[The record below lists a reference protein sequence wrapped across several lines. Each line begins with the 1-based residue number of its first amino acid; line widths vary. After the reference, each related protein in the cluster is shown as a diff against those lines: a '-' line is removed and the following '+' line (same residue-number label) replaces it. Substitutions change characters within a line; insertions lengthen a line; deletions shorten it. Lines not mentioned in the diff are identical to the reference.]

1 MFVIAGAT
9 GNTGS
14 LITDIL
20 LAKGKNVRALVRDEK
35 SRAAL
40 EKKGAEVA
48 VVDLENE
55 KALTAALAGAEAA
68 YFLSPPDLGAAD
80 FLADR
85 KRTFD
90 TIGRAIDAA
99 KLPHV
104 VFLSSVGA
112 QHEKGTGIIA
122 SLGNAERRLAQ
133 TTAKTTFV
141 RAAYFLENWA
151 AVVPAAKAGVLPTFL
166 RADHTIPMVA
176 AKDIATTVA
185 NELLERVPGI
195 VELSGPRD
203 YSSNDIAAVFA
214 KLLGKPVAVQAAPL
228 DAVVPTYTGFG
239 MSPGVAEL
247 FRGMY
252 EGIGDGTVDLERGP
266 GTRQV
271 RGTVTAEQAFGHL
284 LG

>member
-14 LITDIL
+14 IVIDIL
-20 LAKGKNVRALVRDEK
+20 LAKGKQVRALVRDEK

-55 KALTAALAGAEAA
+55 KALAAALTGAEAA
-68 YFLSPPDLGAAD
+68 YFLSPPDLGATD

-85 KRTFD
+85 AKTFES
-90 TIGRAIDAA
+90 IAHAIDAA
-99 KLPHV
+99 HLPHV
-104 VFLSSVGA
+104 VLLSSAGA
-112 QHEKGTGIIA
+112 QHERGTGIIA
-122 SLGNAERRLAQ
+122 SLAIAERRLAR

-151 AVVPAAKAGVLPTFL
+151 AVAAAVKAGVLPTFL
-166 RADHTIPMVA
+166 RPDQVIPMVA
-176 AKDIATTVA
+176 AKDIAATVA
-185 NELLERVPGI
+185 NALLEKEPGI

-203 YSSNDIAAVFA
+203 YSSNDIAAIFA
-214 KLLGKPVAVQAAPL
+214 KLAGKPVEVQAAPL
-228 DAVVPTYTGFG
+228 SAVVPTYTGFG
-239 MSPGVAEL
+239 MSASVAEL

-252 EGIGDGTVDLERGP
+252 EGIGDGTVDFDRGT

-271 RGTVTAEQAFGHL
+271 RGSVTAEQTFGHL